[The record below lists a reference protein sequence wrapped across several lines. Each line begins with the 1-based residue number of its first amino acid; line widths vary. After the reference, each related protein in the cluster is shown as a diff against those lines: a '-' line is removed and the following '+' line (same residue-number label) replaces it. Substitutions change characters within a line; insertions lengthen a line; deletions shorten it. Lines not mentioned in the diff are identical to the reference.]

1 MAEFYV
7 SPYVDGLALP
17 NYKQQSYDTTL
28 EIQLLQKRQQD
39 YNVVLQRMSNLQ
51 SAGLNISMLNLKGKE
66 KLDQY
71 NTEINEMLSQDL
83 GDLSDVSVQS
93 QVASMFNKISND
105 ADLKERSKLSKHY
118 QGQLDN
124 IERMRSA
131 KDPTKSGYN
140 SVNETVFRKWE
151 GGLEDFMLADDITG
165 FNQKVQSYTPY
176 KDIDQKLV
184 NLTKLLHEEES
195 TVLAPSSTGYTLLE
209 SEKGVSKDR
218 IRTLLQSTLDQDE
231 LSQMEILS
239 KYRILQQGSDTGA
252 IYDSYNNWIQKE
264 NQYTKN
270 ELAKAKA
277 YVEQFNPKNLDP
289 KLSKEERATK
299 EAQYLTLQQQY
310 QTQEQELNRKL
321 ARQTVSTLSKEEWM
335 KKSPTEILPY
345 VNQMT
350 TESYVNGIADSL
362 AWKNQ
367 VKKVGTDEAY
377 FANRRL
383 NIMEERLNW
392 DKQMDQAKLA
402 LDYEKMKIDKEKAT
416 KDAKE
421 KDPTY
426 APPAD
431 IFKSPETIIDSWE
444 KFTNLT
450 KDYKNK
456 TAPIITAT
464 DQNQNTLIDPKNLIN
479 DQWLSENQSN
489 YEVQLWNAYKAKFYD
504 SAFTDADKKNPN
516 INGFRAFKTQVENGD
531 YKNDPAVQTVLSALT
546 HDRWIANTLGEIST
560 EVANTINNQTRLD
573 QVSNG
578 VHTLGDYA
586 RQHGWN
592 GQGEMIFGIRDGQG
606 YKSMTWSEVKKEYQN
621 SKPEYSSAPGGGLYI
636 SNQKRGFLDSDP
648 DFKSLVRQGIEQE
661 AKSTKLIQDT
671 YTNKMPQI
679 FQGRQLMALDDKT
692 RTQSIGFI
700 NQAIKGSAEKGQPS
714 IDPAHVTNVSVPF
727 GIGEY
732 GGFSFD
738 EIEAKRL
745 QEQGAK
751 IVTVGGVEKDPVAGE
766 WYKVPM
772 QPVQQYDLIYNELF
786 EKKGVIEE
794 NIGGHKVRVTS
805 IANNP
810 NYLYLYIDQ
819 NAPKTIP
826 KRDINLIISEV
837 TQGITMFNQ
846 VNQSPK

>member
-1 MAEFYV
+1 MADFYV
-7 SPYVDGLALP
+7 SPYVDNLSLP
-17 NYKQQSYDTTL
+17 NYKTQNYDTTL
-28 EIQLLQKRQQD
+28 EMQLLQKKQND

-93 QVASMFNKISND
+93 QVASVFNKISND
-105 ADLKERSKLSKHY
+105 ADLKQRSKLSKHY

-165 FNQKVQSYTPY
+165 FNQKAQSYTPY

-195 TVLAPSSTGYTLLE
+195 TVLAPASTGYTLLE
-209 SEKGVSKDR
+209 SQKGVSKDR

-299 EAQYLTLQQQY
+299 EAQYLELQQQY
-310 QTQEQELNRKL
+310 QTQEQELNRRL
-321 ARQTVSTLSKEEWM
+321 ALQTVSTLSKEEWM

-362 AWKNQ
+362 EWKNQ

-383 NIMEERLNW
+383 NVMEERLNW
-392 DKQMDQAKLA
+392 DKQMDQAKLS
-402 LDYEKMKIDKEKAT
+402 LEYEKMKAT
-416 KDAKE
+416 KDKEAKE

-456 TAPIITAT
+456 TADIITAV
-464 DQNQNTLIDPKNLIN
+464 DNNKNALIDPKNLIN
-479 DQWLSENQSN
+479 DQWLNENQAN

-546 HDRWIANTLGEIST
+546 HDRWIANTLDEISK
-560 EVANTINNQTRLD
+560 EVANTINSQTRLD

-586 RQHGWN
+586 RQHGWT
-592 GQGEMIFGIRDGQG
+592 GQGEMKFGIKDGQG
-606 YKSMTWSEVKKEYQN
+606 YKSMTWSEVKKEYQKEDKNKSTVIN
-621 SKPEYSSAPGGGLYI
+621 SVTGQPYYSGGSSLNY
-636 SNQKRGFLDSDP
+636 DP
-648 DFKSLVRQGIEQE
+648 AFKELVRQGIEQE

-679 FQGRQLMALDDKT
+679 FQGKQLVALDDKT

-700 NQAIKGSAEKGQPS
+700 NQAIKGSSETAPVS
-714 IDPAHVTNVSVPF
+714 IDPTQVTNVSVPF

-732 GGFSFD
+732 GGFSIS
-738 EIEAKRL
+738 EKEAERL
-745 QEQGAK
+745 ANAGAK
-751 IVTVGGVEKDPVAGE
+751 IVTVGGQEITPQANV

-819 NAPKTIP
+819 TAPKTIP
-826 KRDINLIISEV
+826 KKDINLIISEV

>member
-7 SPYVDGLALP
+7 SPYVDNLSLP
-17 NYKQQSYDTTL
+17 NYKTQNYDTTL
-28 EIQLLQKRQQD
+28 EMQLLQKKQND

-83 GDLSDVSVQS
+83 GDLSNVSVQS
-93 QVASMFNKISND
+93 QVASVFNKISND
-105 ADLKERSKLSKHY
+105 ADLKQRSKLSKHY

-165 FNQKVQSYTPY
+165 FNQKTQSYTPY

-299 EAQYLTLQQQY
+299 EAQYLELQQQY
-310 QTQEQELNRKL
+310 QTQEQELNRKIAL
-321 ARQTVSTLSKEEWM
+321 QTVSTLSKEEWM
-335 KKSPTEILPY
+335 KKSATEILPY

-362 AWKNQ
+362 EWKNQ

-383 NIMEERLNW
+383 NVMEERLNW
-392 DKQMDQAKLA
+392 DKQMDQAKLS
-402 LDYEKMKIDKEKAT
+402 LEYEKMKAT
-416 KDAKE
+416 KDKEAKE

-456 TAPIITAT
+456 TADIITAV
-464 DQNQNTLIDPKNLIN
+464 DNNKNALIDPKNLIN
-479 DQWLSENQSN
+479 DQWLNENQAN

-546 HDRWIANTLGEIST
+546 HDRWIANTLDEISK
-560 EVANTINNQTRLD
+560 EVANTINSQTRLD

-586 RQHGWN
+586 RQHGWT
-592 GQGEMIFGIRDGQG
+592 GQGEMKFGIKDGQG
-606 YKSMTWSEVKKEYQN
+606 YKSMTWSEVKKEYQKEDKNKSTVIN
-621 SKPEYSSAPGGGLYI
+621 SVTGQPYYSGGSSLNY
-636 SNQKRGFLDSDP
+636 DP
-648 DFKSLVRQGIEQE
+648 AFKELVRQGIEQE

-679 FQGRQLMALDDKT
+679 FQGKQLVALDDKT

-700 NQAIKGSAEKGQPS
+700 NQAIKGSSETAPVS
-714 IDPAHVTNVSVPF
+714 IDPTQVTNVSVPF

-732 GGFSFD
+732 GGFSIS
-738 EIEAKRL
+738 EKEAERL
-745 QEQGAK
+745 ANAGAK
-751 IVTVGGVEKDPVAGE
+751 IVTVGGQEITPQANV

-819 NAPKTIP
+819 TAPKTIP
-826 KRDINLIISEV
+826 KKDINLIISEV

>member
-17 NYKQQSYDTTL
+17 NYKTQNYDTTL
-28 EIQLLQKRQQD
+28 EMQLLQKKQND

-93 QVASMFNKISND
+93 QIAGMFNKISND
-105 ADLKERSKLSKHY
+105 ADLKQRSKLSKHY

-165 FNQKVQSYTPY
+165 FNQKAQSYTPY

-299 EAQYLTLQQQY
+299 EAQYLSLQQQY
-310 QTQEQELNRKL
+310 QTQEQELNRKIAL
-321 ARQTVSTLSKEEWM
+321 QTVSTLSKEEWM

-362 AWKNQ
+362 EWKNQ

-383 NIMEERLNW
+383 NVMEERLNW
-392 DKQMDQAKLA
+392 DKQMDQAKLS
-402 LDYEKMKIDKEKAT
+402 LEYEKMKAT
-416 KDAKE
+416 KDKEAKE

-456 TAPIITAT
+456 TADIITAV
-464 DQNQNTLIDPKNLIN
+464 DNNKNALIDPKNLIN
-479 DQWLSENQSN
+479 DQWLNENQSN
-489 YEVQLWNAYKAKFYD
+489 YEVQLWNAYKAKFFD

-546 HDRWIANTLGEIST
+546 HDRWIANTLDETSREI
-560 EVANTINNQTRLD
+560 ANTINSQTRLD

-578 VHTLGDYA
+578 GNTLGDYA
-586 RQHGWN
+586 KQHGWT
-592 GQGEMIFGIRDGQG
+592 GQGEMKFGIKDGQC
-606 YKSMTWSEVKKEYQN
+606 YKSMTWTEVKKEYQKEDKNKSTVIN
-621 SKPEYSSAPGGGLYI
+621 SVTGQPYYSGGSSLNY
-636 SNQKRGFLDSDP
+636 DP
-648 DFKSLVRQGIEQE
+648 AFKELVRQGIEQE

-679 FQGRQLMALDDKT
+679 FQGKQLVALDDKT

-700 NQAIKGSAEKGQPS
+700 NQAIKGSSETAPVS
-714 IDPAHVTNVSVPF
+714 IDPTQVTNVSVPF

-732 GGFSFD
+732 GGFSIS
-738 EIEAKRL
+738 EKEAERL
-745 QEQGAK
+745 ANAGAK
-751 IVTVGGVEKDPVAGE
+751 IVTVGGQEVAPQANV

-819 NAPKTIP
+819 TAPKTIP
-826 KRDINLIISEV
+826 KKDINLIISEV

>member
-1 MAEFYV
+1 MEYFV
-7 SPYVDGLALP
+7 SPYVDSLATA
-17 NYKQQSYDTTL
+17 NYKQTDYNPTL
-28 EIQLLQKRQQD
+28 QLQLLEKKQQT
-39 YNVVLQRMSNLQ
+39 YNAVLTRLGGLQ
-51 SAGLNISMLNLKGKE
+51 SAGLNVSMLNLKGKE

-71 NTEINEMLSQDL
+71 NEEINEMLSQDL
-83 GDLSDVSVQS
+83 GDLSLPDTQAQVSQIFS
-93 QVASMFNKISND
+93 KISND
-105 ADLKERSKLSKHY
+105 ADLKQRSKLSKHY

-165 FNQKVQSYTPY
+165 FNQKAQSYTPY

-299 EAQYLTLQQQY
+299 EAQYLELQQQY
-310 QTQEQELNRKL
+310 QTQEQELNRRL
-321 ARQTVSTLSKEEWM
+321 ALQTVSTLSKEEWM

-362 AWKNQ
+362 EWKNQ

-383 NIMEERLNW
+383 NVMEERLNW
-392 DKQMDQAKLA
+392 DKQMDQAKLS
-402 LDYEKMKIDKEKAT
+402 LEYEKMKAT
-416 KDAKE
+416 KDKEAKE

-456 TAPIITAT
+456 TADIITAV
-464 DQNQNTLIDPKNLIN
+464 DNNKNALIDPKNLIN
-479 DQWLSENQSN
+479 DQWLNENQAN

-546 HDRWIANTLGEIST
+546 HDRWIANTLDEISK
-560 EVANTINNQTRLD
+560 EVANTINSQTRLD

-578 VHTLGDYA
+578 GNTLGDYA
-586 RQHGWN
+586 KQHGWS

-606 YKSMTWSEVKKEYQN
+606 YKSMTWSEVKKEYQKEDKNKSTVIN
-621 SKPEYSSAPGGGLYI
+621 SVTGQPYYSGGSSLNY
-636 SNQKRGFLDSDP
+636 DP
-648 DFKSLVRQGIEQE
+648 AFKDLVRQGIEQE

-679 FQGRQLMALDDKT
+679 FQGKQLVALDDKT

-700 NQAIKGSAEKGQPS
+700 NQAIKGSSETAPVS
-714 IDPAHVTNVSVPF
+714 IDPTQVTNVSVPF

-732 GGFSFD
+732 GGFSIS
-738 EIEAKRL
+738 EKEAERL
-745 QEQGAK
+745 ANAGAK
-751 IVTVGGVEKDPVAGE
+751 IVTVGGQEITPQANV

-819 NAPKTIP
+819 TAPKTIP
-826 KRDINLIISEV
+826 KKDINLIISEV